1 MKTNT
6 RTTSVFIVDDNQD
19 AIDVLR
25 LMLEK
30 NYSVKVVGTAN
41 DAETAASE
49 IARTEPELIFL
60 DVELPTMSGLDF
72 CTLIRNDIKPDTKV
86 VFYTGHDKYMLDAI
100 RRQAFDYLLKPPTAL
115 DLSQIMTRYYEE
127 KLTAFPQ
134 ISDRE
139 HSHLPIILVV
149 NIKNEHSTLRL
160 DDIYFFRYNQ
170 ERKNWEV
177 VCADAQ
183 TYTLRH
189 RTTADVILNYTTDL
203 VQIHKR
209 YIVNINHIKSIQ
221 DAVCILNEPMDDVRE
236 LKISKNYRTAL
247 MAAFYSM

>member
-1 MKTNT
+1 M
-6 RTTSVFIVDDNQD
+6 
-19 AIDVLR
+19 
-25 LMLEK
+25 
-30 NYSVKVVGTAN
+30 
-41 DAETAASE
+41 
-49 IARTEPELIFL
+49 
-60 DVELPTMSGLDF
+60 
-72 CTLIRNDIKPDTKV
+72 
-86 VFYTGHDKYMLDAI
+86 
-100 RRQAFDYLLKPPTAL
+100 
-115 DLSQIMTRYYEE
+115 
-127 KLTAFPQ
+127 
-134 ISDRE
+134 
-139 HSHLPIILVV
+139 V

-189 RTTADVILNYTTDL
+189 RTTAAVILNYTTDL